1 MLPDRLI
8 LMGENL
14 VDNVKIEKP
23 KYDIFGDFQTLW
35 VQTMFLD
42 RSISIGQKLVENA
55 KIEKFKCDIWS
66 NFQTICN
73 REQLIFA
80 HFDCSK
86 LLLCA
91 KIQIW
96 WMLG

>member
-1 MLPDRLI
+1 MLPDRSILI
-8 LMGENL
+8 GENL
-14 VDNVKIEKP
+14 VDNVKIENP

-55 KIEKFKCDIWS
+55 KRDIFS
-66 NFQTICN
+66 NFQTICIQ
-73 REQLIFA
+73 EQLIFA

-96 WMLG
+96 LMLG